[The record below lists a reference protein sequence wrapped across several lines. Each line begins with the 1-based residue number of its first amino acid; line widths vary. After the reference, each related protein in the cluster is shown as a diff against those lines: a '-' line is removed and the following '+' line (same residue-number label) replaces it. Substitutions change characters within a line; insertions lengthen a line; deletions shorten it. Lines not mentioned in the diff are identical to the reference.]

1 MRDDLERELREIEH
15 DAYKV
20 SRTAGDARAFETGGA
35 PKLVRRIVRRKI
47 VSGIFRSFGGR

>member
-47 VSGIFRSFGGR
+47 VRGIFRSFGGR